1 MVESHDGQ
9 RIGRGAVESRGGVRD
24 RVDGFEQH
32 PDLVEGR
39 LLYDPATHMLLSP
52 HNNGEARNNTLDTG
66 HELEQYRN
74 IEARVSAWLKTAAL
88 SGPIQLGIR

>member
-1 MVESHDGQ
+1 MIDPHDRQ
-9 RIGRGAVESRGGVRD
+9 PVSRGAIVGRSNVRD